1 MAMTD
6 SPGPVDDP
14 APLLSPVSESIADA
28 SLSTDE
34 LGSRIVALS
43 GRLAAATCRFLLLVA
58 EFDARDGFCRFGMA
72 STAAWLQ
79 YACGTAHRTAVEHVR
94 VARSLAAHPALAS
107 EMRAGRL
114 SYSQVRAIS
123 RVADL
128 GDDTMLTDLINLARN
143 GTVGQL
149 EDTVRGLR
157 TVEDQNDE
165 LAGRREQYVRRGW
178 TGESQYR
185 ISARLDPEAGALLDS
200 ALDAVAAG
208 AGLTQAEALVRLA
221 EIGLAAVRDAR
232 ARELRQDEL
241 AAVVVHLDVD
251 RLPADAPD
259 DTGGARSAERAR
271 RPVARIDHGPGL
283 SDAVVRRMLCAGRVR
298 TAVRD
303 GTKVLDLGRSRRLV
317 STKQFRALV
326 LRDGGCAAPGCRRR
340 RHLHAHH
347 VRHWIDGGP
356 TDLANLILLCGAH
369 HRALHDGA
377 FRIVAHGDETF
388 SFRLADGRDW
398 PQHLDPARLIG
409 TARWVEQE
417 HDVVADAATTRW
429 DGSRLDRDLAVW
441 GIAQHLR
448 RTRPA
453 A

>member
-157 TVEDQNDE
+157 TVEDQNDDP
-165 LAGRREQYVRRGW
+165 AGRREQYVRRGW

-221 EIGLAAVRDAR
+221 EIGLAAVRDA
-232 ARELRQDEL
+232 
-241 AAVVVHLDVD
+241 
-251 RLPADAPD
+251 
-259 DTGGARSAERAR
+259 
-271 RPVARIDHGPGL
+271 GPGV
-283 SDAVVRRMLCAGRVR
+283 AAGR
-298 TAVRD
+298 T
-303 GTKVLDLGRSRRLV
+303 
-317 STKQFRALV
+317 
-326 LRDGGCAAPGCRRR
+326 RRR
-340 RHLHAHH
+340 RGAPGRGPAACRRTG
-347 VRHWIDGGP
+347 RHRW
-356 TDLANLILLCGAH
+356 
-369 HRALHDGA
+369 GA
-377 FRIVAHGDETF
+377 F
-388 SFRLADGRDW
+388 S
-398 PQHLDPARLIG
+398 
-409 TARWVEQE
+409 
-417 HDVVADAATTRW
+417 
-429 DGSRLDRDLAVW
+429 
-441 GIAQHLR
+441 
-448 RTRPA
+448 
-453 A
+453 